1 MHFLPPSPH
10 PLPPHTVLLLRTQDT
25 DVLLRA
31 AGGKPPLTMQAF
43 TKLVDKVG
51 APPAPLAAPST
62 LPPLGPMPNDVGP
75 VDVPALAELGFTG
88 EPSTIFK
95 VRYNDNTCN
104 TALSASPW
112 HALSTGMHVHS
123 QEPPLPLKCTTALSS
138 LSSNHHHTRAESE
151 RLWRAWMHLL
161 QTPSGS
167 LNLKNQKLIPLSLK
181 NPPPLCSA
189 PISSLDASLQG
200 EGKHMQ
206 SVTACVT

>member
-1 MHFLPPSPH
+1 MSMYPPVCIFSPPSPH
-10 PLPPHTVLLLRTQDT
+10 SLPPHTVLLLRTQDT

-104 TALSASPW
+104 TALSALPW
-112 HALSTGMHVHS
+112 HALSTACMCIHRNHPCHS
-123 QEPPLPLKCTTALSS
+123 NA
-138 LSSNHHHTRAESE
+138 
-151 RLWRAWMHLL
+151 
-161 QTPSGS
+161 
-167 LNLKNQKLIPLSLK
+167 
-181 NPPPLCSA
+181 PPPSPPSPQTTITPGRRASGFGALGC
-189 PISSLDASLQG
+189 ISCRHQVG
-200 EGKHMQ
+200 P
-206 SVTACVT
+206 